1 MNLPASD
8 RMHILIA
15 TGQDWTATTVGKERA
30 ARVGALAAELTTSG
44 HAATVVVPAVRREPP
59 AFRAVNAV
67 LADPHHEHAVAATI
81 RAVAPDVV
89 HVVGCGGGTS
99 IHLAWIARS
108 LGVPCCVEVEREVL
122 LCHRGDLVHAAGEKC
137 EVYDDAERCAVCCRA
152 RTRGRVGLSAAG
164 VAVARATTWLGDLAP
179 FPTPFAFRNR
189 RDMVAAALSDAS
201 TVIVLDDGTRQ
212 AVVGV
217 GVPSDKIHL
226 ASEVT
231 SLALWRSL
239 ARP

>member
-1 MNLPASD
+1 MPGSD
-8 RMHILIA
+8 RMHVLIA
-15 TGQDWTATTVGKERA
+15 TGQDWTATTAGKERA

-44 HAATVVVPAVRREPP
+44 HGSTVVAPAVRRQRP

-67 LADPHHEHAVAATI
+67 LADAQHEHEVAAAI

-99 IHLAWIARS
+99 IHLAWIATS

-137 EVYDDAERCAVCCRA
+137 EVYDDAARCAACCRA
-152 RTRGRVGLSAAG
+152 RTPGRVGLSAAG

-201 TVIVLDDGTRQ
+201 AVIVLDDGTRQ
-212 AVVGV
+212 AVVDV
-217 GVPSDKIHL
+217 GVPPDKIHL
-226 ASEVT
+226 ARGVA
-231 SLALWRSL
+231 LLGLWRSL